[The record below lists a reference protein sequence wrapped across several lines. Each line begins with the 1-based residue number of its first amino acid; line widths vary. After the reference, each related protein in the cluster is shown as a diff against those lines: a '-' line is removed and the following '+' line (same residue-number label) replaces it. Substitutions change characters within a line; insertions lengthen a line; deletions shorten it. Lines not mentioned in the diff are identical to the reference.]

1 MSGETVTDPRMQV
14 KQRID
19 VIESSYEFFLA
30 YAAQGR
36 TTDEGATS
44 GADLRDFLGKLEGAL
59 DGLADAV
66 ASAVEGI
73 EPREPWEDMI
83 AVVGRDA
90 EASLCA
96 VQLVAARTAISSQL
110 IDNLNANMHL
120 RAVLTDLFL
129 VDELVG

>member
-1 MSGETVTDPRMQV
+1 MSDAKTDV

-30 YAAQGR
+30 YAAQGK
-36 TTDEGATS
+36 TTDEGAKS
-44 GADLRDFLGKLEGAL
+44 GADLRDFLSKLDAAL
-59 DGLADAV
+59 DGLADTVADAV
-66 ASAVEGI
+66 SGE
-73 EPREPWEDMI
+73 EPRDAWDEMI
-83 AVVGRDA
+83 AVVRRDA
-90 EASLCA
+90 AASRCA
-96 VQLVAARTAISSQL
+96 VRLVAARGGISSQL

>member
-1 MSGETVTDPRMQV
+1 MSDAKTEV

-36 TTDEGATS
+36 TTDEGAKS
-44 GADLRDFLGKLEGAL
+44 GADLRDFLSKLESAL
-59 DGLADAV
+59 DGLADTVATAV
-66 ASAVEGI
+66 TGE
-73 EPREPWEDMI
+73 EPADAWDEMI
-83 AVVGRDA
+83 AVVRRDA
-90 EASLCA
+90 EASLCS
-96 VQLVAARTAISSQL
+96 VRLVSARSGISSQL

>member
-1 MSGETVTDPRMQV
+1 MSDAKTEV

-36 TTDEGATS
+36 TTDEGAKS
-44 GADLRDFLGKLEGAL
+44 GADLRDFLAKLEGAL
-59 DGLADAV
+59 DGLADTVAEAV
-66 ASAVEGI
+66 SGE
-73 EPREPWEDMI
+73 EPKDSWDEMVS
-83 AVVGRDA
+83 VVRRDA
-90 EASLCA
+90 AASLCA
-96 VQLVAARTAISSQL
+96 VQLVSARSGISSQL

>member
-1 MSGETVTDPRMQV
+1 MSDAKTEV
-14 KQRID
+14 KHRID

-36 TTDEGATS
+36 TTDEGAKS
-44 GADLRDFLGKLEGAL
+44 GADLRDFLSKLESAL
-59 DGLADAV
+59 DGLADTVAEAV
-66 ASAVEGI
+66 RGE
-73 EPREPWEDMI
+73 EPSDSWDAMI
-83 AVVGRDA
+83 AVVRRDA

-96 VQLVAARTAISSQL
+96 VRLVSARPGISSQL

>member
-1 MSGETVTDPRMQV
+1 MSDAKTEV

-36 TTDEGATS
+36 TTDEGAKS
-44 GADLRDFLGKLEGAL
+44 GADLRDFLSKLESAL
-59 DGLADAV
+59 DGLADTVATAV
-66 ASAVEGI
+66 AGE
-73 EPREPWEDMI
+73 EPSDSWEEMI
-83 AVVGRDA
+83 AVLRRDA

-96 VQLVAARTAISSQL
+96 VRLVSARPGISSQL

>member
-1 MSGETVTDPRMQV
+1 VSDAKTEV

-36 TTDEGATS
+36 TTDEGAKS
-44 GADLRDFLGKLEGAL
+44 GADLRDFLSKLESAL
-59 DGLADAV
+59 DGLADTVATAV
-66 ASAVEGI
+66 TGE
-73 EPREPWEDMI
+73 EPADAWDEMI
-83 AVVGRDA
+83 AVVRRDA

-96 VQLVAARTAISSQL
+96 VRLVSARSGISSQL